1 MNETYDFDGILW
13 RVIPSGAISAYDLRY
28 TNRQASG
35 RWHDDSG
42 PGCFYASLTEEGA
55 IAEFQKRRENE
66 YLPVERHHMV
76 QVKMKVLNVI
86 DLTSVDER
94 SKNFITK
101 NNMTEDTD
109 DDLKACQKMSLIAQS
124 RGFQAIKSFCA
135 PEPSHHN
142 LNIFV
147 NTHAPEWI
155 AIDDVPH
162 REPVSNHL

>member
-1 MNETYDFDGILW
+1 MNERYDFDGTLW

-28 TNRQASG
+28 TDRQAGG
-35 RWHDDSG
+35 RWHDESSA
-42 PGCFYASLTEEGA
+42 GCFYASLTEEGA
-55 IAEFQKRRENE
+55 IAEFNKRRESE

-76 QVKMKVLNVI
+76 QVKMKVSDVM

-94 SKNFITK
+94 SKHSITK
-101 NNMTEDTD
+101 DNMTGNTD
-109 DDLKACQKMSLIAQS
+109 DDLEACRKMSLIAES

-135 PEPSHHN
+135 PQPSQHN

-147 NTHAPEWI
+147 NAHAPEWM

-162 REPVSNHL
+162 REPVSEHL